1 MRPEKEG
8 YLKNSVLKKTAAC
21 LGVWYPVEVKG
32 NGTVLISGKAIKVCK
47 INRPNELHLPYSP
60 PWPLSLNDGSEMKK
74 VTFFW
79 WFSPGNSFSLASFI
93 GSSAPSSLPHHILR
107 LHVIM
112 KTLPSPFIWHLP
124 SFQGCGLQEDIWQVW
139 RWLWGKYRRS
149 GAGHTHQG
157 SWVGNLLL
165 IILLSKHAEFYF
177 SLVCLILIPFQI
189 SLMQTEPVWH
199 WGGSDPER
207 NWCRWKRGNWPW
219 RIPFNNEVRPAQ
231 VGIIRDVLTNMFQKP
246 IWSHQMFI
254 FYAGLERCS

>member
-1 MRPEKEG
+1 MI
-8 YLKNSVLKKTAAC
+8 
-21 LGVWYPVEVKG
+21 GVRW
-32 NGTVLISGKAIKVCK
+32 
-47 INRPNELHLPYSP
+47 RR
-60 PWPLSLNDGSEMKK
+60 SL
-74 VTFFW
+74 FFW

-107 LHVIM
+107 CLHVIM

-177 SLVCLILIPFQI
+177 SLACLILIPFQI

-207 NWCRWKRGNWPW
+207 NWCGWKRGNWLW

-231 VGIIRDVLTNMFQKP
+231 VRIIRDVLTNMFQKP
-246 IWSHQMFI
+246 IWSNVYFSS
-254 FYAGLERCS
+254 GLERCS